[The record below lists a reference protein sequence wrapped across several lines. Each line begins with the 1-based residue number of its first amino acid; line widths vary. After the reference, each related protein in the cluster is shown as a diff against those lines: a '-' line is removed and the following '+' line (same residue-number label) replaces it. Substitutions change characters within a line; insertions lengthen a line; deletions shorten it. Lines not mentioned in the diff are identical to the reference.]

1 MRKLFFIYLSLA
13 LFLAPL
19 HIFSKNAEKKYSRP
33 AELTIATEEKL
44 LQQVQRIKELVR
56 HNAKYNQEI
65 AFFIDMEVMSGKN
78 RFFIYDLKN
87 DLLLDQGLVAQG
99 FGSRIKSD
107 GTQKFSNESSSLCS
121 ALGNYSI
128 GKSYNG
134 QFGKAYKLYGL
145 DATNNKSFSRNIVL
159 HKSSDVPYEE
169 QNNQIGYSFGCPMV
183 NEKYYLRI
191 QKLIDDS
198 KNAILLDI
206 YY

>member
-1 MRKLFFIYLSLA
+1 MRKLFFIFLSLI
-13 LFLAPL
+13 LFLSPQS
-19 HIFSKNAEKKYSRP
+19 IFSKNAKKKYSKP
-33 AELTIATEEKL
+33 AELTIATTEKL

-78 RFFIYDLKN
+78 RFFIYYLKN

-99 FGSRIKSD
+99 FGSRMKSD

-145 DATNNKSFSRNIVL
+145 DATNNKSFIRNIVL